1 MFEGLS
7 RRMREGNRSPNTLKP
22 SLVSLKAKSR
32 NNKGLT
38 LIECL
43 VAIVVIGTTT
53 AAIGPMMI
61 FSVAT
66 RVQNQKTEQALQL
79 AQGEIDKVR
88 LAVEQG
94 GDYGNKLERLNLVR
108 STSSFASKAAT
119 AASVLPPNAFITLPT
134 PTAFVTNER
143 QARLVDIDGDG
154 TNDFAIQL
162 FRTPGQEVPSQT
174 IGVTTDTPVAFNLGV
189 RVYDAR
195 ANQATLTATPGSL
208 TFTSGEGQ
216 RGQRPL
222 AVIYSHMAQGDRDA
236 SLCQYWRYQGG
247 TPTNFQCN

>member
-1 MFEGLS
+1 MFEELS
-7 RRMREGNRSPNTLKP
+7 WKMWAGDRPPNSPKP
-22 SLVSLKAKSR
+22 SMASSKAKNK

-88 LAVEQG
+88 LVIEQG
-94 GDYGNKLERLNLVR
+94 GDYGDKLNNLKLFK
-108 STSSFASKAAT
+108 STGSFASTNAT
-119 AASVLPPNAFITLPT
+119 AASVLPPNSFIPS
-134 PTAFVTNER
+134 TATVGNER
-143 QARLVDIDGDG
+143 QARLIDIDGNG
-154 TNDFAIQL
+154 SNDFAIQL
-162 FRTPGQEVPSQT
+162 FRTPGLEVRAQT
-174 IGVTTDTPVAFNLGV
+174 AGITASTPVVFNLGV

-195 ANQATLTATPGSL
+195 ADSTALTTSTASL

-216 RGQRPL
+216 RRQRPL
-222 AVIYSHMAQGDRDA
+222 AVIYSQIGQGDRDA
-236 SLCQYWRYQGG
+236 SLCQYWRYQGS
-247 TPTNFQCN
+247 TSAALRCN